1 MPRDRFNRPKRKS
14 KLKRVLFFLIPMM
27 LLFGG
32 SLYLQ
37 ATGKQAVLMQKL
49 QSVISG
55 IVDRQMDRQEAAEKQ
70 ARLSSGAH
78 PELR

>member
-1 MPRDRFNRPKRKS
+1 MARDRFNRPKRKS
-14 KLKRVLFFLIPMM
+14 KLKRLLCFLLPTI

-37 ATGKQAVLMQKL
+37 ATGQQAVLMQKL
-49 QSVISG
+49 QSVIGG
-55 IVDRQMDRQEAAEKQ
+55 IVERQMDRQEDAEKQ
-70 ARLSSGAH
+70 AQLSAGEH